1 MAEELTGL
9 ITRVSFHNPDNGFTV
24 LRVENAEEGEFIAVG
39 NLPEVSEGNT
49 YTFVGDWT
57 DHPRFGPQFKFTQA
71 KLQLPNTETEIINY
85 LASGLFPGIGPST
98 AKSLVSAFG
107 DQTLTVIQDQP
118 ERLLEVPGIGP
129 VKAKAITQAYAEQV
143 AGEKAFLFLY
153 GLGLSSGLVS
163 KLYSY
168 YGEGVQEVITRNPY
182 QAAEEVE
189 GIGFKTADRIAA
201 TLGLP
206 LDAPARLRMGLL
218 YSLQRASEDGH
229 VFLAEQALLDG
240 AAKLLELDANGLEPI
255 LNELC
260 QEQVI
265 VREYDD
271 SSGGVC
277 YLPPLY
283 YAERGSAGR
292 LVSLLFNTAEPI
304 ELDHQQIIGSFE
316 AELGFQLAPE
326 QVEAIVATLSQP
338 VLVITGGPGT
348 GKTTIIRGIIQLL
361 EGSGHRLALAAPTGR
376 ASKRM
381 EETCYREAKTIHRL
395 LEYAYT
401 EAEGMV
407 FGRNED
413 NPLDIDALIVDEA
426 SMIDLPL
433 FYSLLRALAPGTRL
447 VLVGDEDQLP
457 SVGPGNVLRDLIA
470 SAVVP
475 VVRLSKI
482 FRQGETSQIVVN
494 AHRIN
499 RGQLPVLNQK
509 EGDFFHLVETDPAK
523 VLQLILDLVTDRLPK
538 TYQLDPSQDIQV
550 LAPMRRG
557 LIGVD
562 NLNTVLRDAIN
573 PMSPLKSEV
582 TLGAR
587 TFRYLDKVMQ
597 TKNNYQ
603 KNVFNGDIGQI
614 TGINPDTGE
623 IIVTFTDADEREV
636 VYARSEAEELT
647 LAYCI
652 SVHKSQGSEY
662 PVIIFPLL
670 TQHYIMLQRNLLYT
684 GITRGKK
691 LVVLIGPIK
700 ALQIAVKNN
709 QIQGRNSRLGHLLSA
724 KVAKWSLVAQESGNI
739 QQVITSY

>member
-9 ITRVSFHNPDNGFTV
+9 VTRVSFHNPENGFTV
-24 LRVENAEEGEFIAVG
+24 LRVENAAEGEFVAVG

-49 YTFVGDWT
+49 YTFIGDWT
-57 DHPRFGPQFKFTQA
+57 EHPRFGPQFKFTQA
-71 KLQLPNTETEIINY
+71 KLELPTTETEIINY
-85 LASGLFPGIGPST
+85 LASGLFPGVGPST
-98 AKSLVSAFG
+98 AKRLVEAFG
-107 DQTLTVIQDQP
+107 TETLNVIRDQP
-118 ERLLEVPGIGP
+118 KRLLEVPGIGP
-129 VKAKAITQAYAEQV
+129 AKAEAISKAYAELV

-153 GLGLSSGLVS
+153 GLGLTGGLVS
-163 KLYSY
+163 KLYSH
-168 YGEGVQEVITRNPY
+168 YGDAVEEVITRNPY
-182 QAAEEVE
+182 QAAEEIE
-189 GIGFKTADRIAA
+189 GIGFRTADRIAA
-201 TLGLP
+201 RLGFP
-206 LDAPARLRMGLL
+206 NDAPARIRMGLL
-218 YSLQRASEDGH
+218 YTLQRAAEDGH
-229 VFLAEQALLDG
+229 VFLTEPALLDG
-240 AAKLLELDANGLEPI
+240 AAKLLELATDALVPV
-255 LNELC
+255 LDELC
-260 QEQVI
+260 SEQAI
-265 VREYDD
+265 IREYDPPAD
-271 SSGGVC
+271 AVC

-304 ELDHQQIIGSFE
+304 QLDHQQLIGSFE
-316 AELGFQLAPE
+316 AELGFELAPE
-326 QVEAIVATLSQP
+326 QVEAIVASLSQP
-338 VLVITGGPGT
+338 VLIITGGPGT

-381 EETCYREAKTIHRL
+381 EETCFREAKTIHRL

-413 NPLDIDALIVDEA
+413 NPLEIDALIVDEA

-470 SAVVP
+470 SGVVP

-499 RGQLPVLNQK
+499 RGQMPVLNQK
-509 EGDFFHLVETDPAK
+509 EGDFFHLPESEPEK
-523 VLQLILDLVTDRLPK
+523 VLRLILDLVTDRLPK
-538 TYQLDPSQDIQV
+538 TYQLDPTQDIQV

-557 LIGVD
+557 LIGVE
-562 NLNTVLRDAIN
+562 NLNTVLRDALN
-573 PMSPLKSEV
+573 PPSPLKAEL
-582 TLGAR
+582 TLGTR

-603 KNVFNGDIGQI
+603 KSVFNGDIGQI
-614 TGINPDTGE
+614 TGVNPDTGE
-623 IIVTFTDADEREV
+623 IIVTFSDADEREV
-636 VYARSEAEELT
+636 VYTRSEAEELT

-662 PVIIFPLL
+662 PVVIMPLL
-670 TQHYIMLQRNLLYT
+670 TQHYVMLQRNLLYT

-691 LVVLIGPIK
+691 LVVLIGPVK

-709 QIQGRNSRLGHLLSA
+709 RIQGRNTRLGQLLSTKA
-724 KVAKWSLVAQESGNI
+724 AKWSLVAQESGNI
-739 QQVITSY
+739 KQVITSY

>member
-1 MAEELTGL
+1 MTGL
-9 ITRVSFHNPDNGFTV
+9 VTRVSFHNPENGFTV
-24 LRVENAEEGEFIAVG
+24 LRVENAAEGEFVAVG

-49 YTFVGDWT
+49 YTFIGDWT
-57 DHPRFGPQFKFTQA
+57 EHPRFGPQFKFTQA
-71 KLQLPNTETEIINY
+71 KLELPTTETEIINY
-85 LASGLFPGIGPST
+85 LASGLFPGVGPST
-98 AKSLVSAFG
+98 AKRLVEAFG
-107 DQTLTVIQDQP
+107 TETLNVIRDQP
-118 ERLLEVPGIGP
+118 KRLLEVPGIGP
-129 VKAKAITQAYAEQV
+129 AKAEAISKAYAEQV

-153 GLGLSSGLVS
+153 GLGLTGGLVS
-163 KLYSY
+163 KLYSH
-168 YGEGVQEVITRNPY
+168 YGDAVEEVITRNPY
-182 QAAEEVE
+182 QAAEEIE
-189 GIGFKTADRIAA
+189 GIGFRTADRIAA
-201 TLGLP
+201 RLGFP
-206 LDAPARLRMGLL
+206 NDAPARIRMGLL
-218 YSLQRASEDGH
+218 YTLQRAAEDGH
-229 VFLAEQALLDG
+229 VFLTEPALLDG
-240 AAKLLELDANGLEPI
+240 AAKLLELATDALVPV
-255 LNELC
+255 LDELC
-260 QEQVI
+260 SEQAI
-265 VREYDD
+265 IREYDPPAD
-271 SSGGVC
+271 AVC

-304 ELDHQQIIGSFE
+304 QLDHQQLIGSFE
-316 AELGFQLAPE
+316 AELGFELAPE
-326 QVEAIVATLSQP
+326 QVEAIVASLSQP
-338 VLVITGGPGT
+338 VLIITGGPGT

-381 EETCYREAKTIHRL
+381 EETCFREAKTIHRL

-413 NPLDIDALIVDEA
+413 NPLEIDALIVDEA

-470 SAVVP
+470 SGVVP

-499 RGQLPVLNQK
+499 RGQMPVLNQK
-509 EGDFFHLVETDPAK
+509 EGDFFHLPESEPEK
-523 VLQLILDLVTDRLPK
+523 VLRLILDLVTDRLPK
-538 TYQLDPSQDIQV
+538 TYQLDPTQDIQV

-557 LIGVD
+557 LIGVE
-562 NLNTVLRDAIN
+562 NLNTVLRDALN
-573 PMSPLKSEV
+573 PPSPLKAEL
-582 TLGAR
+582 TLGTR

-603 KNVFNGDIGQI
+603 KSVFNGDIGQI
-614 TGINPDTGE
+614 TGVNPDTGE
-623 IIVTFTDADEREV
+623 IIVTFSDADEREV
-636 VYARSEAEELT
+636 VYTRSEAEELT

-662 PVIIFPLL
+662 PVVIMPLL
-670 TQHYIMLQRNLLYT
+670 TQHYVMLQRNLLYT

-691 LVVLIGPIK
+691 LVVLIGPVK

-709 QIQGRNSRLGHLLSA
+709 RIQGRNTRLGQLLSTKA
-724 KVAKWSLVAQESGNI
+724 AKWSLVAQESGNI
-739 QQVITSY
+739 KQVITSY